1 MSRAEWVEDRRQ
13 YILQIVEQA
22 TNGTINLLLA
32 VHQVEKRLFA
42 LPELTRLAAKEDV
55 AYLKQVRRQSCELP
69 LGTERQYWAAESL
82 REKDLIGQAL
92 IKRVRGEV
100 LLAFARIA
108 DDLKQVL

>member
-1 MSRAEWVEDRRQ
+1 
-13 YILQIVEQA
+13 
-22 TNGTINLLLA
+22 
-32 VHQVEKRLFA
+32 
-42 LPELTRLAAKEDV
+42 
-55 AYLKQVRRQSCELP
+55 